1 MNDLGPIDFHLLA
14 EGKHARIWDKLGAH
28 PTVEGGKPGTRFAVW
43 APNARHVEVIGDF
56 NAWGDSGGA
65 PLGPTDSGV
74 WTGFVAGIGI
84 GHCYKYRIHSRYG
97 GYQVD
102 KADPV
107 AFAAE
112 VPPRTASKIAE
123 LDYTWRDQAWMKRR
137 HECNQINAPIS
148 IYELHLPS
156 WRRIPEQ
163 GNRSL
168 TYREI
173 AQPLIDHVKSTG
185 FTHVELMPI
194 MEHPFGG
201 SWGYQVTGFF
211 APTARF
217 GSPQDFMYLVDELH
231 RADIGVI
238 LDWPPA
244 HFPMD
249 QHGLVY
255 FDGTHL
261 YEHADTRKGFHPE
274 WGSAI
279 FNYDRHE
286 VRSFLIS
293 CANFWLELYH
303 IDGLRV
309 DAVASMLYLDYG
321 REHGQWIPN
330 QHGGNENLGAI
341 EFLRSFNEA
350 VYRDHPNTQTIAE
363 ESTAWPMVSRPTY
376 LGGLGFGLKWD
387 MGFMHDTLAY
397 FGKDPIYRRYHH
409 GKLTFRGL
417 YAWNENFVLPFSHD
431 EVVHGKRSLLER
443 MPGDDW
449 QKFANLRLL
458 YAYMW
463 AQPGKKMLFMG
474 CEFGQ
479 RNEWNHDTSLD
490 WHLLGYAPHGQ
501 VQLLVGELNRLYREE
516 RALHE
521 LDTEGAGFE
530 WVEANDGDTSVY
542 SFMRNSRNAEER
554 ILVVLNCTPVP
565 RHNYR
570 VGVDREG
577 YWRELFNSDAEAF
590 GGSGH
595 GNGGGVHASPV
606 PQHGRRFSL
615 SLTVPPLGAVYLKA
629 P

>member
-28 PTVEGGKPGTRFAVW
+28 PTLEEGRSGTRFAVW

-56 NAWGDSGGA
+56 NAWGGSGGA

-74 WTGFVAGIGI
+74 WTGFVAGIGP
-84 GHCYKYRIHSRYG
+84 GHCYKYRVHSRYG
-97 GYQVD
+97 GYRVD

-112 VPPRTASKIAE
+112 VPPKTASVVTE

-137 HECNQINAPIS
+137 RDCNQINAPIS
-148 IYELHLPS
+148 IYELHLAS

-185 FTHVELMPI
+185 FTHVELLPI

-211 APTARF
+211 APTSRF

-249 QHGLVY
+249 EHGLAY

-261 YEHADTRKGFHPE
+261 YEHADSRKGFHPE

-330 QHGGNENLGAI
+330 PHGGNENLGAI

-350 VYRDHPNTQTIAE
+350 MYRDHPDTQTIAE

-409 GKLTFRGL
+409 GKLTFRGI

-431 EVVHGKRSLLER
+431 EVVHGKRSLIER

-474 CEFGQ
+474 CEFAQ

-490 WHLLGYAPHGQ
+490 WHLLGDSRHGQ

-521 LDTEGAGFE
+521 LDTEAAGFE
-530 WVEANDGDTSVY
+530 WVEANDADTSVY
-542 SFMRNSRNAEER
+542 SFLRKSRHGQER
-554 ILVVLNCTPVP
+554 ILAVLNCTPLP
-565 RHNYR
+565 RLNYR
-570 VGVDREG
+570 VGVDNDG
-577 YWRELFNSDAEAF
+577 FWRELFNSDAEAF

-595 GNGGGVHASPV
+595 GNSGGVHASPV
-606 PQHGRRFSL
+606 PKHGRRFSL
-615 SLTVPPLGAVYLKA
+615 SLTLPPLGAVFLKA
-629 P
+629 G